1 MGKRSIIETKIF
13 KPAFDKLFYIIWIPT
28 SALMLAA
35 TAISAFSLGAFLI
48 MLSVDIF
55 TFYFLFTSIFSY
67 VELREHTLFIKFGFI
82 IKREI
87 PYRNIRG
94 LKKERRAYS
103 ETMLSLKN
111 AMEHVVIKYNSF
123 DVVTVSVV
131 GNDELIEEIEARR
144 ENENK
149 S

>member
-1 MGKRSIIETKIF
+1 MKKVKNMTTKRF
-13 KPAFDKLFYIIWIPT
+13 KPAIDKLFYIIWIPM
-28 SALMLAA
+28 AAFMLAV
-35 TAISAFSLGAFLI
+35 TVISAYSLGALLI
-48 MLSVDIF
+48 MLSADIF
-55 TFYFLFTSIFSY
+55 TFYFLVSSLVGF
-67 VELREHTLFIKFGFI
+67 VELREETLFIKFGFI

-111 AMEHVVIKYNSF
+111 AMEHVVIKYNTF

-131 GNDELIEEIEARR
+131 GNDELIEEVEARR